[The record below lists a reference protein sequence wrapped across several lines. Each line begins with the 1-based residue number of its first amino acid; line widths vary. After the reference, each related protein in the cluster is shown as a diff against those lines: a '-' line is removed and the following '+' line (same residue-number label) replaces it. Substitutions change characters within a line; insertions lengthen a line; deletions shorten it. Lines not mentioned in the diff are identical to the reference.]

1 MGTELEEMNIMESKK
16 EKARKAII
24 SFAEIL
30 TSPSRKINDKLYE
43 ILSEEE

>member
-1 MGTELEEMNIMESKK
+1 VNIVENEK
-16 EKARKAII
+16 EKVRKAII
-24 SFAEIL
+24 SFAKIL